1 MARFVV
7 IVLDGFGIG
16 AMEDVPRVRPADEGA
31 NTCRRILTAFPDLH
45 LPVLERLGLMNAA
58 GFETASMH
66 PARGALYGR
75 SELMHFWADTFFG
88 HQESMGTKPTMPK
101 GHPFQ
106 QVRAQ
111 VARALEAEGFQV
123 RTVTTENGGIL
134 VVNEAATVGD
144 NIECDPQQAINVTAA
159 IDDISFEEE
168 LRIGRIVRRFC
179 TTPRVIVFGGRGV
192 HLPQLLGAI
201 QTPNGLAGVNAPL
214 SGVYKEDYH
223 CMHLGYGIDPEVQ
236 LPALLYPKNIP
247 VVLLGKVADIVANP
261 QGESYSIVETEQV
274 LQKTTECIDRYPT
287 GFFCANV
294 QETDLC
300 GHREDA
306 AAYARILE
314 RADRGIGA
322 LLEHLSEEDILVVM
336 ADHGND
342 PGIGHPHH
350 TRERVPLLIRTGS
363 GLAGDIGTRH
373 TLSDVG
379 ATAADFFGVTGLEN
393 GKSFLGLIRQAGQ
406 EG

>member
-168 LRIGRIVRRFC
+168 LRIGPHRPAFLHHPPGDRLRG
-179 TTPRVIVFGGRGV
+179 TGV
-192 HLPQLLGAI
+192 HLPQLLGR
-201 QTPNGLAGVNAPL
+201 
-214 SGVYKEDYH
+214 S
-223 CMHLGYGIDPEVQ
+223 
-236 LPALLYPKNIP
+236 
-247 VVLLGKVADIVANP
+247 
-261 QGESYSIVETEQV
+261 
-274 LQKTTECIDRYPT
+274 RRPT
-287 GFFCANV
+287 V
-294 QETDLC
+294 S
-300 GHREDA
+300 
-306 AAYARILE
+306 
-314 RADRGIGA
+314 RG
-322 LLEHLSEEDILVVM
+322 
-336 ADHGND
+336 
-342 PGIGHPHH
+342 
-350 TRERVPLLIRTGS
+350 
-363 GLAGDIGTRH
+363 
-373 TLSDVG
+373 
-379 ATAADFFGVTGLEN
+379 
-393 GKSFLGLIRQAGQ
+393 
-406 EG
+406 